1 MSGKGSAA
9 HGVEASMKTH
19 THLKRH
25 RVVYFHLHPLHTM
38 FSLTTG
44 FVLAVFVL
52 LMLASSAR

>member
-1 MSGKGSAA
+1 
-9 HGVEASMKTH
+9 MKTH